1 MFSSLRRR
9 RITARHRQTTPRRT
23 SPRRLRSRIPARRRT
38 FHGRRQA
45 TATRSRRGMPGRPTR
60 PAAVR
65 TTAEHVPTARKRGR
79 IRQAQA
85 HMGHRQRPTVL
96 AEAMALRRRTPPVR
110 MPLLRS
116 TTRRPLLPT
125 IPVEAVLRTT
135 PAVAETAAEDTP
147 IRPADTAEATTA
159 NSQQSKA
166 ILVGGLQSRPSYYV
180 MSPALLVPAEAVTHQ
195 RRCAPSQ
202 M

>member
-9 RITARHRQTTPRRT
+9 RITARHRQTTLRRT
-23 SPRRLRSRIPARRRT
+23 SPRRLRSRIPARRRM
-38 FHGRRQA
+38 FHGRRLA
-45 TATRSRRGMPGRPTR
+45 TATMPHRRMPGRRPR

-65 TTAEHVPTARKRGR
+65 TTPEHVPPARRPGR

-85 HMGHRQRPTVL
+85 HMDHRQPRTVP
-96 AEAMALRRRTPPVR
+96 AEAIALGRRTRPVR

-135 PAVAETAAEDTP
+135 PAVAEAATEGTP
-147 IRPADTAEATTA
+147 IRPADTAEATAA
-159 NSQQSKA
+159 NS
-166 ILVGGLQSRPSYYV
+166 
-180 MSPALLVPAEAVTHQ
+180 
-195 RRCAPSQ
+195 
-202 M
+202 